1 MESQLTSKTGA
12 SFHRGSSKQDYATP
26 SDFRTAVVKKFGFPA
41 WDLAAA
47 EWNHFG
53 PVGNFFDAQNSA
65 FLHDWHKM
73 TGLLWLN
80 PPFCDI
86 EPWAKKC
93 HEEYQ
98 KGAWILLL
106 VPASV
111 GSVWFQTHVHAVAHT
126 VHFLSPRLCF
136 DGKAP
141 FPKDCILADYRDPH
155 NTRATVYA
163 PWRWK

>member
-1 MESQLTSKTGA
+1 MATGA
-12 SFHRGSSKQDYATP
+12 SMNRHRSCQTYSTP

-65 FLHDWHKM
+65 FLHDWHKIPG

-80 PPFCDI
+80 PPFGDI
-86 EPWAKKC
+86 APWAKRC
-93 HEEYQ
+93 HEESNQ
-98 KGAWILLL
+98 GAQILLL

-111 GSVWFQTHVHAVAHT
+111 GSVWFGEHVHDCASEIF
-126 VHFLSPRLCF
+126 FLSPRISF
-136 DGKAP
+136 DGKSP
-141 FPKDCILADYRDPH
+141 FPKDCLLARYGTKGLTTIYRF
-155 NTRATVYA
+155 
-163 PWRWK
+163 WRWR